1 MDNISLKIY
10 TPEGS
15 IFEGMVSAVTLPGS
29 LGTFAILKN
38 HSPIISSLSKGKIKY
53 TSKGKE
59 TEIEVV
65 DGFVEGNDNCVTV
78 CIESFTK

>member
-1 MDNISLKIY
+1 MDKIALRIY

-29 LGTFAILKN
+29 MGTFTILKS

-53 TSKGKE
+53 TSKGKD
-59 TEIEVV
+59 TEIEVK
-65 DGFVEGNDNCVTV
+65 DGFVEGKEDSVTV